1 MAGGGSLGGPCGS
14 RTSLKTGFPPNSLLE
29 VADSEA
35 RARFSDPWFFSPV
48 ETAWLLEMTPLIP
61 PWVTVS
67 GKGQELMEPVIS
79 AWGSRDHQGSSMRK
93 SWVAGAQKTWATEVC
108 SRNFCWTE
116 KHFFRLVKA
125 SGNYSLTWRWLA
137 GWVTVRKQ
145 TTIKFYQMS
154 PLGVHNKGQGP
165 RGSQLPWETEC
176 PVFPLFTLPA
186 QIVE

>member
-1 MAGGGSLGGPCGS
+1 MAWGGSLGGPCGS
-14 RTSLKTGFPPNSLLE
+14 RNSLKTGFPPNSLLE

-35 RARFSDPWFFSPV
+35 RARFSDPWFFSPA

-137 GWVTVRKQ
+137 GSVTVRKQ